1 MTRPSVT
8 RWKITIEYDGT
19 PFVGWQR
26 QENGLSVQQLV
37 EEAIEKFSAEVVR
50 IQGSGRTDSGVH
62 AKGQVAHFDL
72 AAPRDDRA
80 VRDGL
85 NYFLKPH
92 PVSIIEAE
100 AVEETF
106 NARRDAKERTYLY
119 RILNR
124 RSPAALEAG
133 RVWHVAAP
141 LDVALMQA
149 GAARLVGHHDFTSFR
164 ASECQAKSPLRTL
177 DELSVQRLG
186 DEVQI
191 TARARSFLHH
201 QVRNMVGTLAL
212 VGQGKWA
219 ADDVTAALN
228 ACDRSQG
235 GPTAPPDGLYFMR
248 VQF

>member
-62 AKGQVAHFDL
+62 ARGQVAHFDL
-72 AAPRDDRA
+72 ASPRDARA

-92 PVSIIEAE
+92 PVSIIDAA

-212 VGQGKWA
+212 VGQGKWT

-248 VQF
+248 VEF

>member
-1 MTRPSVT
+1 
-8 RWKITIEYDGT
+8 
-19 PFVGWQR
+19 
-26 QENGLSVQQLV
+26 VQQLV

-72 AAPRDDRA
+72 AAPRDARA

-141 LDVALMQA
+141 LDVALDA
-149 GAARLVGHHDFTSFR
+149 SRGGAAGRSSRFHQLPR
-164 ASECQAKSPLRTL
+164 
-177 DELSVQRLG
+177 QRVSG
-186 DEVQI
+186 QI
-191 TARARSFLHH
+191 TA
-201 QVRNMVGTLAL
+201 
-212 VGQGKWA
+212 
-219 ADDVTAALN
+219 ADA
-228 ACDRSQG
+228 G
-235 GPTAPPDGLYFMR
+235 
-248 VQF
+248 